1 MPWWFL
7 WFGFFLNYQYTAS
20 ASKRRSDRRKRSS
33 ARLAIHLHRKGIRP
47 LSVPRFRHLFTLLS
61 KHHSKDPV
69 FISQLKFEMANQQQ
83 KAGWLCGTC
92 KKMRSPSSW
101 FCEGG
106 IYASQGPAQTAQ
118 PLAPPPPPPIS
129 GPNAVRA
136 PWMSMPAAPG
146 TSASSATAAE
156 KRLNEVLGLL
166 NKQDQDALSSDLQAF
181 VQKESAK
188 QTKVNAKQLHSA
200 VDVLTEPEKA
210 MDAALNARTNLI
222 ASWRTFLARLYR

>member
-118 PLAPPPPPPIS
+118 PLAPPPPPLSPAPMQC
-129 GPNAVRA
+129 GPHGCQCQQHQG
-136 PWMSMPAAPG
+136 PQ
-146 TSASSATAAE
+146 
-156 KRLNEVLGLL
+156 LL
-166 NKQDQDALSSDLQAF
+166 
-181 VQKESAK
+181 
-188 QTKVNAKQLHSA
+188 QLRQRRNDS
-200 VDVLTEPEKA
+200 T
-210 MDAALNARTNLI
+210 R
-222 ASWRTFLARLYR
+222 SWDC

>member
-1 MPWWFL
+1 
-7 WFGFFLNYQYTAS
+7 
-20 ASKRRSDRRKRSS
+20 
-33 ARLAIHLHRKGIRP
+33 
-47 LSVPRFRHLFTLLS
+47 
-61 KHHSKDPV
+61 
-69 FISQLKFEMANQQQ
+69 
-83 KAGWLCGTC
+83 
-92 KKMRSPSSW
+92 
-101 FCEGG
+101 
-106 IYASQGPAQTAQ
+106 GPAQTAQ

-222 ASWRTFLARLYR
+222 ASWRTFLAAQEALNKAKANFDTQKPKADDAHVISDDEEANAQAAQVSTTRILSGLESMTNSLTELSAQAEQEHQEAQRRSKRPRRDDNKDVITVDMAEEGDAPPFGGPGH